1 MPSFTYTNMDFKYMD
16 NDIVSVKK
24 HGRCCRMVSSQHHST
39 KEKIKRI
46 GIHQYLRCSDGT
58 INDIKDHKH
67 RSTNTSACRDLNDI
81 ILGNCDAE
89 KSVFTSVTYA
99 ENLESFERIVAN
111 HKNFIRRLN
120 KEFDERFNYIA
131 VVELQKC
138 GNPHLHYIFM
148 FQTEINYNF
157 TTIQD
162 IIDRCWSFGDVLTK
176 EVYDVNGLAH
186 YLTKDYKNK
195 EAMEIFP
202 KNKKKYYT
210 SRGLGQ
216 CETISMLGAE
226 ANKLKEEQM
235 ETVSSKYITIKDDE
249 TGYYDE
255 MYQVVGLLK

>member
-1 MPSFTYTNMDFKYMD
+1 MD

-24 HGRCCRMVSSQHHST
+24 HGRCYRMISSQHHSN
-39 KEKIKRI
+39 KGKIRKI
-46 GIHQYLRCSDGT
+46 GNNQYIRCSDGS
-58 INDIKDHKH
+58 INDIKEHEH
-67 RSTNTSACRDLNDI
+67 RSTNALACNNLNDT
-81 ILGNCDAE
+81 ILGNCDPE
-89 KSVFTSVTYA
+89 KSVFTTVTYA
-99 ENLESFERIVAN
+99 EKLELYDRIIAN

-138 GNPHLHYIFM
+138 GNPHLHYIFI
-148 FQTEINYNF
+148 FPTEINCNF

-176 EVYDVNGLAH
+176 EVYDVNCLAY
-186 YLTKDYKNK
+186 YLTKDYRNK
-195 EAMEIFP
+195 EAMKNFP

-235 ETVSSKYITIKDDE
+235 ETVSSKFITIKDDE